1 MAVVALV
8 AVLSSCA
15 SSKKVGGTVP
25 YVVADHYFFR
35 NDAQIPADARIATQE
50 QFDSLFGMAPVM
62 GEGGLPTAIDF
73 SRQFVI
79 AVVKPETQYD
89 TTLQPLLLKDDG
101 RILTLGYKTK
111 VGSKMSYSTQP
122 CMILVVDR
130 KYDRGSVQLNGH

>member
-1 MAVVALV
+1 M
-8 AVLSSCA
+8 
-15 SSKKVGGTVP
+15 P

-62 GEGGLPTAIDF
+62 GNGGLPTAIDF

-79 AVVKPETQYD
+79 AVVKPVTQYD
-89 TTLQPLLLKDDG
+89 TTLRPLLLKDDG
-101 RILTLGYKTK
+101 RTLTLGYKAE
-111 VGSKMSYSTQP
+111 VGGKMSYSIQP

-130 KYDRGSVQLNGH
+130 KYDRGTVRLNGN